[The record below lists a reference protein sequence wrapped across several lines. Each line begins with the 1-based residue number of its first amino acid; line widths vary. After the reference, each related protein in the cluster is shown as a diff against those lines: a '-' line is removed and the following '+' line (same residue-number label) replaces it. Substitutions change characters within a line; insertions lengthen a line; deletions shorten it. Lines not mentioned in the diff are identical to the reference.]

1 MRLNLL
7 VIHIDHLHTMCRVK
21 FGLTGIYFDSL
32 EPSRPR
38 EGFFQPLIVSVPP
51 VLHNK
56 QGDAGPEAIR
66 GGELQEKVFVSTEI
80 PNDNLD
86 CTTKN
91 LSNSSSAS
99 SRDEGCRSTKKV
111 KTIHASVGSKRVR
124 HSVSSSSSSAS
135 TSSVSPPPSS
145 DEDRIHD
152 LANSKTNLRA
162 PNRSKLID
170 LRKTQKRH
178 HNSSKRHTSTSSEGP
193 TKAPPPKRVR
203 FAMDEPERI
212 TPSHGV
218 GSTSSSHSSDD
229 SYTDPP
235 SPTEPCDPFRG
246 YYRTPAASNSYDKDG
261 LRAGWGTQVAA
272 GVATDMDSYE
282 GFLGSEDGSEVDV
295 QALPVK
301 RCPQRTMHA
310 NVGGPTSDQRH
321 HLSSTAPVARSKQS
335 GRVID
340 QSCVVARNDERNI
353 DNGLH
358 IEESHANQR
367 ESVLRHQSH
376 EQLRY
381 PKLRSG
387 KDIPEPIF
395 VVRPRFLSNAK
406 GKGKPAGIFS
416 GGSYSRDISKNRQE
430 GTKGPPS
437 CLTVAKAP
445 NKNKFPKYRPP
456 SVTDDLKRDVEF
468 DADLDMLVRDV

>member
-1 MRLNLL
+1 
-7 VIHIDHLHTMCRVK
+7 MCRVR

-38 EGFFQPLIVSVPP
+38 EEFFQPLNVSVPP

-56 QGDAGPEAIR
+56 HRDAGPEAMSDEEI
-66 GGELQEKVFVSTEI
+66 QEKVIVPTEI
-80 PNDNLD
+80 PNDNQD

-91 LSNSSSAS
+91 LSESSSLTPK
-99 SRDEGCRSTKKV
+99 DEGCRSTKKV
-111 KTIHASVGSKRVR
+111 KTIHAFLGSKRVR
-124 HSVSSSSSSAS
+124 KSVSSSSSSAS

-152 LANSKTNLRA
+152 LAYSKINLRA
-162 PNRSKLID
+162 PKRSKLID
-170 LRKTQKRH
+170 LRKTQKHH
-178 HNSSKRHTSTSSEGP
+178 HNSSKRHTSTSPEGP
-193 TKAPPPKRVR
+193 IKAPPPKRVR
-203 FAMDEPERI
+203 FAMDEHESI
-212 TPSHGV
+212 TPSYGV

-235 SPTEPCDPFRG
+235 SPPEPCDPFRG
-246 YYRTPAASNSYDKDG
+246 YYRTPAASNFHDTNG
-261 LRAGWGTQVAA
+261 QGAEWGTRVAA
-272 GVATDMDSYE
+272 GVATDMDRYDD
-282 GFLGSEDGSEVDV
+282 FLDSEDGSEVDV

-310 NVGGPTSDQRH
+310 DVGGPKSNQRH
-321 HLSSTAPVARSKQS
+321 HQNNTAPTAWSKQS
-335 GRVID
+335 GRVTD
-340 QSCVVARNDERNI
+340 QSCAVAQNDERNV

-358 IEESHANQR
+358 LEESHANQR
-367 ESVLRHQSH
+367 EYVLRPQAH

-387 KDIPEPIF
+387 KDLPEPIF
-395 VVRPRFLSNAK
+395 VVRPRFLSDAK

-416 GGSYSRDISKNRQE
+416 GGRYSRDISKNRQE

-445 NKNKFPKYRPP
+445 NKNKTPKYRPP
-456 SVTDDLKRDVEF
+456 STTDDLKRDVEF
-468 DADLDMLVRDV
+468 DVDLDMLIRDV

>member
-1 MRLNLL
+1 
-7 VIHIDHLHTMCRVK
+7 MCRVR

-38 EGFFQPLIVSVPP
+38 EEFFQPLNVSVPP
-51 VLHNK
+51 VLHIK
-56 QGDAGPEAIR
+56 HGDAGSEATS
-66 GGELQEKVFVSTEI
+66 GEEIQEKVIVPTEI
-80 PNDNLD
+80 SNDNQD

-91 LSNSSSAS
+91 LSDTSSSTS
-99 SRDEGCRSTKKV
+99 KDEGCRSTKKV
-111 KTIHASVGSKRVR
+111 KTIHAFVGSKRVR
-124 HSVSSSSSSAS
+124 NSVSSSSSSAS

-152 LANSKTNLRA
+152 LANSKINLRA
-162 PNRSKLID
+162 PKRSKLID
-170 LRKTQKRH
+170 LRKTQKHH
-178 HNSSKRHTSTSSEGP
+178 HNSSKRHTSTSPEGP

-203 FAMDEPERI
+203 FAMDEHKSI

-246 YYRTPAASNSYDKDG
+246 YYRTPAASNFHDTNG
-261 LRAGWGTQVAA
+261 QGAEWGTQVAA
-272 GVATDMDSYE
+272 GVATDMDRYDD
-282 GFLGSEDGSEVDV
+282 LLDSEDGSEVDV

-310 NVGGPTSDQRH
+310 DVGGPKSNQRH
-321 HLSSTAPVARSKQS
+321 HQNNTAPTARSKQS
-335 GRVID
+335 ERVID
-340 QSCVVARNDERNI
+340 QSCVVAQNDERNV

-358 IEESHANQR
+358 LEESHANQR
-367 ESVLRHQSH
+367 ESVLRPQSH

-416 GGSYSRDISKNRQE
+416 GGRNSRDISKNRQE

-445 NKNKFPKYRPP
+445 NRNKPPKYRPP
-456 SVTDDLKRDVEF
+456 SITDDVKRDVEF
-468 DADLDMLVRDV
+468 DVDLDMLVRDV

>member
-7 VIHIDHLHTMCRVK
+7 VTHIDHLHTMCRVR

-38 EGFFQPLIVSVPP
+38 EEFFQPLIASVPL

-56 QGDAGPEAIR
+56 HGDAGPEAMS
-66 GGELQEKVFVSTEI
+66 GGEIQAKVIVPTEI
-80 PNDNLD
+80 PNDNQD

-91 LSNSSSAS
+91 LSDSSSS
-99 SRDEGCRSTKKV
+99 TSKDEGCLSTKKV
-111 KTIHASVGSKRVR
+111 KTVHAFVGSKRVR
-124 HSVSSSSSSAS
+124 NSASSSSSSAS

-152 LANSKTNLRA
+152 LANSKINLRA
-162 PNRSKLID
+162 PKRSKLID
-170 LRKTQKRH
+170 LRKTQNRH
-178 HNSSKRHTSTSSEGP
+178 HNSFKRHTSTSPEGP

-203 FAMDEPERI
+203 FAMDEHESI

-246 YYRTPAASNSYDKDG
+246 HYRTPAASNSYDTNG
-261 LRAGWGTQVAA
+261 QRAGWGTQVAA
-272 GVATDMDSYE
+272 GVATDMDSYD
-282 GFLGSEDGSEVDV
+282 GFLDNEDDSEVDV

-301 RCPQRTMHA
+301 ICPQRTMHA
-310 NVGGPTSDQRH
+310 NLGGPTSDQRH
-321 HLSSTAPVARSKQS
+321 HLSSTAPIAWSKQS

-340 QSCVVARNDERNI
+340 QSFVVAQNDERNI

-367 ESVLRHQSH
+367 ESVLRHESH

-387 KDIPEPIF
+387 KDLPEPIF

-416 GGSYSRDISKNRQE
+416 GGRYSRDISKNRQE
-430 GTKGPPS
+430 GTKGPP
-437 CLTVAKAP
+437 CLTMANAP
-445 NKNKFPKYRPP
+445 NKNKTPKYRPP

-468 DADLDMLVRDV
+468 DVGLDMLVRDV

>member
-1 MRLNLL
+1 MRLKLQ
-7 VIHIDHLHTMCRVK
+7 VIHIDHLHTMCRVR

-38 EGFFQPLIVSVPP
+38 EEFFQPLMVSLPP

-56 QGDAGPEAIR
+56 HGDAGPEAMS
-66 GGELQEKVFVSTEI
+66 GGENQEKVMVATEI
-80 PNDNLD
+80 SNDNQD

-91 LSNSSSAS
+91 PSNSSSS
-99 SRDEGCRSTKKV
+99 PRDEGCRPTKKV

-124 HSVSSSSSSAS
+124 NSVSSSSSSAS

-152 LANSKTNLRA
+152 LANSKTNLPA
-162 PNRSKLID
+162 PKRSKLID
-170 LRKTQKRH
+170 LRRTQKGH
-178 HNSSKRHTSTSSEGP
+178 HNSSKRHTSTSPEGP

-203 FAMDEPERI
+203 FAMDEHESI

-235 SPTEPCDPFRG
+235 SPTEQCDPFRG
-246 YYRTPAASNSYDKDG
+246 YYRTPAASNFYDTNG
-261 LRAGWGTQVAA
+261 QGAEWGTQVAA
-272 GVATDMDSYE
+272 GVATDMDSYD
-282 GFLGSEDGSEVDV
+282 GFLDSEDGSEVDV

-301 RCPQRTMHA
+301 RCPRRTMHA
-310 NVGGPTSDQRH
+310 DVGAPESNQRH
-321 HLSSTAPVARSKQS
+321 HQSNTALTARSKQS
-335 GRVID
+335 ERIID
-340 QSCVVARNDERNI
+340 QSCVVSQNDERNV
-353 DNGLH
+353 DNGLNL
-358 IEESHANQR
+358 EESHAKQR
-367 ESVLRHQSH
+367 ASVLRPQSH

-387 KDIPEPIF
+387 KDLPEPIF

-416 GGSYSRDISKNRQE
+416 DGRYSKDISKLEQE

-437 CLTVAKAP
+437 CLAVAKAL
-445 NKNKFPKYRPP
+445 NKHKTPKYRPP

-468 DADLDMLVRDV
+468 DVGLDILVRDV